1 MGRSPASSPAPSPA
15 QARLAFHDQLAQVD
29 RDPEH
34 LAQLLAQHY
43 SLVDFGPLP
52 GTETSFL
59 HRTSTC
65 AAGDLLLSCGYSSP
79 LLGTIGERPEVGS
92 INLLTSGGVVY
103 GSEGREFIVNTNCP
117 LFFSPGPSYSYLIRE
132 YVNAVVFDLDIKRL
146 KRTAAAIAGLG
157 VSERRFSGDL
167 DRARVI
173 HPHNS
178 RTQHLLQVLEKTFSL
193 LDHPELQ
200 GSGDLQHLQIDDLIY
215 RTLALLLFPQLERL
229 SNTQDARSA
238 GRERVFEDLLEWIQA
253 NVRHPLN
260 LSQLEQRSGYSR
272 RNLQLAFQ
280 HRFGCGPIQ
289 WVRQQRLEQARSELL
304 NPQPDD
310 TVATIAERFG
320 FSSLSVFSRDFS
332 AHFGLRPSDL
342 LREGRRHLI

>member
-1 MGRSPASSPAPSPA
+1 MESSPAGFRAPSPA
-15 QARLAFHDQLAQVD
+15 EVRLPFHDQFAQVD

-52 GTETSFL
+52 GTEASFM
-59 HRTSTC
+59 HRSTTC
-65 AAGDLLLSCGYSSP
+65 AAGELLLSCGYSSP

-92 INLLTSGGVVY
+92 INLLTSGEVVY
-103 GSEGREFIVNTNCP
+103 GSEGREYIIDPDRP
-117 LFFSPGPSYSYLIRE
+117 LFFSPGPSYSYVIKE
-132 YVNAVVFDLDIKRL
+132 HFNGVVFDLDIKRL

-167 DRARVI
+167 DRARAI
-173 HPHNS
+173 HLHNHRS
-178 RTQHLLQVLEKTFSL
+178 RHLLQVLMQTFSL
-193 LDHPELQ
+193 LDHPELHD
-200 GSGDLQHLQIDDLIY
+200 SGDLNHLQIDDLIY
-215 RTLALLLFPQLERL
+215 RTLALLLFPQLEHL
-229 SNTQDARSA
+229 SNTQDTRSA

-253 NVRHPLN
+253 HVRQPIN

-280 HRFGCGPIQ
+280 QRFGCGPIQ

-304 NPQPDD
+304 NPQPGD

-332 AHFGLRPSDL
+332 GRFGLRPSDL
-342 LREGRRHLI
+342 LREGRRHRS